1 MVILTPKDQNLS
13 IGNNFI
19 IGGDGARM
27 IRAKNDNYYSSKFI
41 TVTHIDRQI

>member
-19 IGGDGARM
+19 IEGGGARM
-27 IRAKNDNYYSSKFI
+27 IIAKNDNYYSSKFI
-41 TVTHIDRQI
+41 TVLHIDRQI